1 MAIVSAFAQVANLAF
16 MRGRHLAANT
26 YNFALYKESASIDS
40 ATTRYLTGG
49 EISGTGYSAGG
60 NALTSYA
67 AVLNAGN
74 AILDFA
80 DTQWVGSTFST
91 GGGLLYNDSSASK
104 EAVATFNFGS
114 AKEVSSGTFTI
125 QFPTAA
131 AGSAVVEIGT

>member
-1 MAIVSAFAQVANLAF
+1 
-16 MRGRHLAANT
+16 MRGRNLASEN
-26 YNFALYKESASIDS
+26 YRFALYKESASLDS

-60 NALTSYA
+60 NLLTSYA

-74 AILDFA
+74 AVLDFA
-80 DTQWVGSTFST
+80 NTQWVASTFST
-91 GGGLLYNDSSASK
+91 GGGLLYNDSIASN
-104 EAVATFNFGS
+104 EAIAIFNFGS

-125 QFPTAA
+125 QFPSPV